1 MNFPETIEG
10 CLLNVKSTGNW
21 EWYDKEEINIWK
33 AKENLIFNEYN
44 KSDMWKATTKV
55 IKKYQ
60 TLTIISRGCITQK
73 DLKHDIN
80 NKVWRGQ

>member
-33 AKENLIFNEYN
+33 AKMIRYIKRVEIYECKTWSLI
-44 KSDMWKATTKV
+44 SWS
-55 IKKYQ
+55 IKY
-60 TLTIISRGCITQK
+60 IIFI
-73 DLKHDIN
+73 
-80 NKVWRGQ
+80 